1 MVAVG
6 EQIGSDIDRH
16 EQETRD
22 RVWTFLL
29 LLPVAAQA
37 SIADVFQQ
45 LDNGTVED
53 KNFVKTLIVGIEDG
67 FSAVNDELND
77 NGKPMLYCSPETTKL
92 TGNQLIDILRRWV
105 EANRTKYPDIDAAPP
120 AAALLYALEEE
131 FPCSN

>member
-1 MVAVG
+1 MSKKLAIAFG
-6 EQIGSDIDRH
+6 I
-16 EQETRD
+16 
-22 RVWTFLL
+22 LL

-37 SIADVFQQ
+37 SIA
-45 LDNGTVED
+45 
-53 KNFVKTLIVGIEDG
+53 GIEDG

-77 NGKPMLYCSPETTKL
+77 NGKPMLYCAPETTKL
-92 TGNQLIDILRRWV
+92 TGDQLIDILRRWV